1 MDDTRDTEP
10 MEIPVF
16 QEPDEMCLDVGDR
29 RQVRAITSSEWP
41 PEPQPPARTKRRR
54 AGVYAIVRRLLT
66 SS

>member
-1 MDDTRDTEP
+1 

-16 QEPDEMCLDVGDR
+16 QEPDELAYLDVGDA

-41 PEPQPPARTKRRR
+41 PAPQPPARTTQRR

-66 SS
+66 SG